1 MRGVLLSHPTGNANV
16 RAVLSGLLE
25 AGILK
30 EFHTTIASY
39 PGNLWDFLG
48 KRSWGRELNR
58 RTFDDRLRP
67 FTVQHPFYELAR
79 MLARRFQCQQLVRH
93 ETGAFCVD
101 AVYQQQDRIAAKRL
115 REFPNEYSGA
125 YTYEDGAVETLTAAK
140 DLGVRRIYDLPIAYW
155 QTLRRLLVEEGERL
169 PGWKATLGGGLSDS
183 EEKLSRKSR
192 ELELAEVVV
201 CASGFVAR
209 SLPEMAREQKTIIVA
224 PFGSPPPAAPRSSTA
239 TGGRK
244 MRVLFAGSMSQRKGL
259 GDLCAAM
266 RMLKRS
272 DVELVIM
279 GNPEAPMDFYR
290 QEFGGFIHEP
300 TRPHAEVLKLM
311 RSCDV
316 FCLPSIVE
324 GRALVMQEAM
334 SQGLPLIITPNTG
347 GEDLID
353 DGVTGFLVPIRRPD
367 QIAEKIAWFADNR
380 DVLIE
385 MSQAAQRKAN
395 QLTWSMYG
403 RTIATAIRNMGVE
416 AVNALE
422 LEVEPSRN

>member
-1 MRGVLLSHPTGNANV
+1 M
-16 RAVLSGLLE
+16 
-25 AGILK
+25 
-30 EFHTTIASY
+30 
-39 PGNLWDFLG
+39 
-48 KRSWGRELNR
+48 
-58 RTFDDRLRP
+58 
-67 FTVQHPFYELAR
+67 
-79 MLARRFQCQQLVRH
+79 
-93 ETGAFCVD
+93 
-101 AVYQQQDRIAAKRL
+101 
-115 REFPNEYSGA
+115 REFPGDYSSVYA
-125 YTYEDGAVETLTAAK
+125 YEDGALETLTAAK
-140 DLGVRRIYDLPIAYW
+140 DLGVKRIYDLPIAYW
-155 QTLRRLLVEEGERL
+155 QTLRRLLAEEGERL

-209 SLPEMAREQKTIIVA
+209 SLPEMAREQKTIVVA
-224 PFGSPPPAAPRSSTA
+224 PFGSPPPAPPRSSVS
-239 TGGRK
+239 TGGGK

-259 GDLCAAM
+259 GDLCAAL
-266 RMLKRS
+266 RMLNRT

-290 QEFGGFIHEP
+290 QEFAGFVHESS
-300 TRPHAEVLKLM
+300 RPHVEVLKLM

-353 DGVTGFLVPIRRPD
+353 EGITGFLVPIRRAD

-380 DVLIE
+380 PALLE
-385 MSQAAQRKAN
+385 MSRAAQTKAG
-395 QLTWSMYG
+395 QLTWDMYG
-403 RTIATAIRNMGVE
+403 KTIANAI
-416 AVNALE
+416 LS
-422 LEVEPSRN
+422 LDQS